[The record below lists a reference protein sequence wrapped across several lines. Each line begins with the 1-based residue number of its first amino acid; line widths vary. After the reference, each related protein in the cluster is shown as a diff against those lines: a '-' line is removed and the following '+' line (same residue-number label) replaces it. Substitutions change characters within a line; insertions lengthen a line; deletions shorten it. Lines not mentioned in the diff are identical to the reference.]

1 MPFTC
6 LSKRPSFPVLLSV
19 CAVAM
24 VVAPAVAQASPDV
37 QQSEELLGSRWSF
50 SWGWNRAQYTSSD
63 IHLKGRDHDFVL
75 QDVHAEDRQNTLTW
89 GAVFN
94 TFLNPGRLT
103 IPQTNARIAYQLSA
117 DMALALNFDHMKYVV
132 SDGQYVAVSGQIN
145 GEEQTGQQLLDPD
158 FFHYEHTDGLNVI
171 SLEVETQ
178 KPVLFDSGLSAR
190 LFGLAGVGA
199 VVPRSNITLTFAG
212 QEPNDEF
219 HLAGYALSLGGG
231 FEMDFLKYF
240 FVRTTGKVGYVDLPD
255 VKTSSRGGDKASQH
269 FTYNEVV
276 LAFGGR
282 F

>member
-6 LSKRPSFPVLLSV
+6 SPHRLLSSISMSALV
-19 CAVAM
+19 LALAT
-24 VVAPAVAQASPDV
+24 APALVRASSDAPPTGA
-37 QQSEELLGSRWSF
+37 EPGSRWSF
-50 SWGWNRAQYTSSD
+50 SWGWNRSQYTSSD
-63 IHLKGRDHDFVL
+63 IHLKGRDHNIVL
-75 QDVHAEDRQNTLTW
+75 QDVHAGDRQNDLTW

-94 TFLNPGRLT
+94 TFLNPERLT

-117 DMALALNFDHMKYVV
+117 DTALALNFDHMKYVV
-132 SDGQYVAVSGQIN
+132 SDGQYVAISGQIN
-145 GEEQTGQQLLDPD
+145 GAEQTGQQLLDPD

-178 KPVLFDSGLSAR
+178 KPVLIAFGQSAR
-190 LFGLAGVGA
+190 LFGLAGMGA
-199 VVPRSNITLTFAG
+199 VMPRSNITLTFAG

-231 FEMDFLKYF
+231 FEMDFLHYF
-240 FVRTTGKVGYVDLPD
+240 FVRTTGKIGYVDLPD

-269 FTYNEVV
+269 FTYDEVV